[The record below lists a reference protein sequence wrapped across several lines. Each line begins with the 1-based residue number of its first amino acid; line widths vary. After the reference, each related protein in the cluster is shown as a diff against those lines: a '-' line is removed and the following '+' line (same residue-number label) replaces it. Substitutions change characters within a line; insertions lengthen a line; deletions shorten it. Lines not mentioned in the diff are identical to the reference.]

1 MKFRC
6 GRFNLYLLALAM
18 TLLAACETTSPTG
31 GGGKAGAKELASIRV
46 HLETHADP
54 ILGSSRQITVGREDP
69 QTFFVSGPMLGELHL
84 EAAQL
89 WDGQPGQ
96 YAIHLKF
103 DRQGTHTLQSLSLS
117 YRGKRLAIMSQ
128 FPEPRWIGAVRL
140 DRHIADGTLLFRP
153 DATRE
158 EAERIVK
165 GLNLA
170 VARLKK
176 AKE

>member
-6 GRFNLYLLALAM
+6 GGFNLYLLALAA

-31 GGGKAGAKELASIRV
+31 AGGKAGAKELASIRV

-54 ILGSSRQITVGREDP
+54 LGMSRQITVGREHP

-84 EAAQL
+84 DAAQV
-89 WDGQPGQ
+89 WEGQPGQ

-103 DRQGTHTLQSLSLS
+103 DHQGTRILESLSLS

-128 FPEPRWIGAVRL
+128 FPEPRWIGTVRL
-140 DRHIADGTLLFRP
+140 DRHIADGTVLFRP

-176 AKE
+176 AKD

>member
-6 GRFNLYLLALAM
+6 GRFNLYLLALAA
-18 TLLAACETTSPTG
+18 TLLAACETTNRAG
-31 GGGKAGAKELASIRV
+31 AGAKELASIRV

-54 ILGSSRQITVGREDP
+54 LGMSRQITVGRETP

-84 EAAQL
+84 VAAQI
-89 WDGQPGQ
+89 WEGQPGQ

-103 DRQGTHTLQSLSLS
+103 DRQGIRILESLSLS

-128 FPEPRWIGAVRL
+128 FPEPRWIGTVRL
-140 DRHIADGTLLFRP
+140 DRHIADGTVLFRP